1 MELKYA
7 DLTARV
13 IAAAMEV
20 HRELGPGF
28 QEYVYQRALE
38 IEFPMHNVQAIREF
52 DMPILYKGVHIATR
66 RVDFF
71 VENLISL
78 ELKAI
83 ANLEPVHLA
92 QALNYL
98 EAHNIEIGLLVNF
111 GNRSLQFKRLLN
123 KRYRPVIS
131 P

>member
-7 DLTARV
+7 ELTSNV

-20 HRELGPGF
+20 HRELGCGF

-38 IEFPMHNVQAIREF
+38 IELPMHNVHAIREF
-52 DMPILYKGVHIATR
+52 EMPILYKGHHIATR

-71 VENLISL
+71 IENLISL

-98 EAHNIEIGLLVNF
+98 EAHNIEIGLLINF
-111 GNRSLQFKRLLN
+111 GNSSLQFKRLLN
-123 KRYRPVIS
+123 KRYRPIIS

>member
-1 MELKYA
+1 MEFKYA
-7 DLTARV
+7 DLTSRI
-13 IAAAMEV
+13 IASAMEV
-20 HRELGPGF
+20 HRELGCGF

-38 IEFPMHNVQAIREF
+38 IEFSIRGIQAIREY
-52 DMPILYKGVHIATR
+52 DMPIFYKNTHIATR
-66 RVDFF
+66 RVDFL

-83 ANLEPVHLA
+83 ANLESVHLA

-98 EAHNIEIGLLVNF
+98 EAHNIEIGLLINF
-111 GNRSLQFKRLLN
+111 GNTSLQFKRLLN
-123 KRYRPVIS
+123 KKYRPIIG